1 MNITNKAKEFLQ
13 EVMAEHGVEQV
24 RVFFAGMG

>member
-13 EVMAEHGVEQV
+13 DVMSENGVQHV